1 MPTYTEFI
9 GDGTEV
15 NFTYAFP
22 LIKDEFLVVEVAGVE
37 KTVTTDYTIN
47 TATEVL
53 TFTTAPVNGDLIVI
67 KRDSD
72 VDTALVDFQKT
83 SRVTEAA
90 LDLSYEHNRNLIQE
104 LYHRISN
111 TLIQTLKT
119 VGTKVWNM
127 GGLKVTNVA
136 TPTEDTD
143 AVTKAYV
150 DTTFE
155 SETGPAGADGADG
168 SDGADGAD
176 GSDGADGAAG
186 TQWLN
191 GSSAPSSEQG
201 VTGDFFFNSTTNKI
215 YKKTDSTT
223 WAEISDVDEG
233 IVGHTG
239 SSLNPHSVTKDQV
252 GLGNVDN
259 TSDANKP
266 SNLTV
271 KDEGTD
277 KTTSADSINFV
288 GSGVTATNSGE
299 DVTVT
304 IGAASGTAFKGSYVT
319 CNNASYYDYNSS
331 GTFDNYSVAH
341 GLGSAPDEILFQ
353 LKCTTTEYGY
363 SVDDVITG
371 IGHDISDYYSG
382 GSGGHQAGVFLRTC
396 WADDTNIYVKW
407 AFKDQFATV
416 TDATSEDQGRRELT
430 PANWSFRVI
439 GIVW

>member
-53 TFTTAPVNGDLIVI
+53 TFTTAPDNGDLIVI

-127 GGLKVTNVA
+127 GGLKVTNIA

-155 SETGPAGADGADG
+155 SETGPAGADGSDG
-168 SDGADGAD
+168 SDG
-176 GSDGADGAAG
+176 
-186 TQWLN
+186 
-191 GSSAPSSEQG
+191 
-201 VTGDFFFNSTTNKI
+201 
-215 YKKTDSTT
+215 
-223 WAEISDVDEG
+223 
-233 IVGHTG
+233 
-239 SSLNPHSVTKDQV
+239 
-252 GLGNVDN
+252 
-259 TSDANKP
+259 
-266 SNLTV
+266 
-271 KDEGTD
+271 
-277 KTTSADSINFV
+277 
-288 GSGVTATNSGE
+288 
-299 DVTVT
+299 
-304 IGAASGTAFKGSYVT
+304 
-319 CNNASYYDYNSS
+319 
-331 GTFDNYSVAH
+331 
-341 GLGSAPDEILFQ
+341 
-353 LKCTTTEYGY
+353 
-363 SVDDVITG
+363 
-371 IGHDISDYYSG
+371 
-382 GSGGHQAGVFLRTC
+382 
-396 WADDTNIYVKW
+396 
-407 AFKDQFATV
+407 
-416 TDATSEDQGRRELT
+416 
-430 PANWSFRVI
+430 
-439 GIVW
+439 